1 MSTIKIEKDY
11 IRFEVVLKGILNIN
25 PFEFRRAKIINIVE
39 PGISLK
45 GVVINISND
54 NLSSPCMEDGN
65 DELTFRFIIKNDL
78 GWKKDDNVR
87 VSFLNEVDY
96 RDFEKLIPYFEARL
110 RRFDYDPSITGENFL
125 DYSKEWSKF
134 NTNNPVD
141 DKCEYLLS
149 PIPRQTH
156 DGGVVRIEELP

>member
-11 IRFEVVLKGILNIN
+11 IRFEIVLRQISNIN
-25 PFEFRRAKIINIVE
+25 PFKFRRANIINIVE
-39 PGISLK
+39 PGIWLK

-54 NLSSPCMEDGN
+54 NLSSPCMADGI
-65 DELTFRFIIKNDL
+65 EEVTFCFIIKNDL
-78 GWKKDDNVR
+78 GWKKDDYVR

-96 RDFEKLIPYFEARL
+96 RDFEKLMPYFEARL
-110 RRFDYDPSITGENFL
+110 RRFDCDITITGENFL

-141 DKCEYLLS
+141 DKCEHWMS

-156 DGGVVRIEELP
+156 DGGVVRVEELP